1 MIRICHELCRVLL
14 CVSVAIKH
22 NSAHCC
28 DLYCFCD
35 EKEDRSVNS
44 LSSAAT
50 ISYSIVSVIHPELS
64 RVDTCCRSRPPL
76 RNMKIATNIYFSS
89 LSLGVSSRTWQEAE
103 YSKEKDLCSYFLN
116 LNVPPRLKLNV
127 STVSK
132 KCNFQYNTLRFL
144 TFNSIKFTFSL

>member
-14 CVSVAIKH
+14 CVSAAIKH

-35 EKEDRSVNS
+35 EKEDRSVKS

-64 RVDTCCRSRPPL
+64 RVDTCCRSRPPFEKYEDCNEYL
-76 RNMKIATNIYFSS
+76 FQLT
-89 LSLGVSSRTWQEAE
+89 VTWREFTDLTEAE
-103 YSKEKDLCSYFLN
+103 YSKGKNLWSYFLN

-132 KCNFQYNTLRFL
+132 KCNFQYNTRRFL
-144 TFNSIKFTFSL
+144 TFNGDQFD